1 MALFGIFGMHTV
13 DLCPLNNKT
22 SAKTMVQ
29 MAEKSA
35 DSTSNQ
41 SKYGI
46 NKIIGRYH
54 SALEHTFIWIV
65 DAEGAH
71 QLEKF
76 LIDIGSAEFNSS
88 KIVPLIN
95 FEEVVRKGS
104 DEHHN

>member
-1 MALFGIFGMHTV
+1 MALFGIFGTHTV

-22 SAKTMVQ
+22 SAKTMIQ
-29 MAEKSA
+29 MSEKSA
-35 DSTSNQ
+35 NASNNR

-46 NKIIGRYH
+46 NRIIGRYH

-65 DAEGAH
+65 DADSAH

-76 LIDIGSAEFNSS
+76 LIDIGSAKFNSS

-95 FEEVVRKGS
+95 FEEVVLKGT
-104 DEHHN
+104 DDLQD